1 MNELIQAQKVPGCNV
16 ILGDRPVGITLKRAI
31 NSLTTW
37 KKIRLA
43 WSLLTSNDKVTSED
57 VEKCMEHDMLEK
69 LLLEMS
75 DQYPELSRVF
85 IQERDQFLA
94 YSLRKC
100 AQPIP
105 IETSESGFV
114 PATVVGVVG
123 IGHVKGI
130 VQQWN
135 QPTINDIQHLMTLQS
150 YYSIS

>member
-1 MNELIQAQKVPGCNV
+1 
-16 ILGDRPVGITLKRAI
+16 
-31 NSLTTW
+31 
-37 KKIRLA
+37 
-43 WSLLTSNDKVTSED
+43 
-57 VEKCMEHDMLEK
+57 MEHDMLEK

-75 DQYPELSRVF
+75 DKYPELSRVF

-100 AQPIP
+100 AQQIP
-105 IETSESGFV
+105 IETNENGFV

-135 QPTINDIQHLMTLQS
+135 QPTINDVQHLMTMYTYFFQGICFSTLS
-150 YYSIS
+150 FFLEILMIN